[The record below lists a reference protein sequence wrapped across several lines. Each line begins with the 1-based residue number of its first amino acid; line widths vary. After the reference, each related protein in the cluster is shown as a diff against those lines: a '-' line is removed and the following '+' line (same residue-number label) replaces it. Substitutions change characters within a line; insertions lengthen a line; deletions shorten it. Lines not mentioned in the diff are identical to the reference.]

1 MPGGD
6 RHGGRPRPRPAPPD
20 KGGKK
25 GPAAAEPRKGARR
38 PSDGPRGPLP
48 RAPRPAFPEL
58 LAPAGS
64 AEAYY
69 AAVDAGADAVYLGL
83 GKFNARER
91 AENFNL
97 ADLCRIRPHARARGV
112 RLYVAMNTLLT
123 EADLP
128 EAIGLLH
135 QVAPLQPDAIIAAD
149 LGLVR
154 ILHEFFPGIPVHM
167 STQAGCASAEA
178 AEEFARMGVSRV
190 ILERHLRKEEIAR
203 IAAALS
209 RWASRSSSTGRCATP
224 IPANASSPRTSAAR
238 ARTAESA
245 SSRAGACTATG
256 GSRKRSSPPATCPSS
271 RTFRTSF
278 PSGSPR

>member
-1 MPGGD
+1 
-6 RHGGRPRPRPAPPD
+6 
-20 KGGKK
+20 
-25 GPAAAEPRKGARR
+25 
-38 PSDGPRGPLP
+38 
-48 RAPRPAFPEL
+48 
-58 LAPAGS
+58 
-64 AEAYY
+64 
-69 AAVDAGADAVYLGL
+69 VYLGL

-178 AEEFARMGVSRV
+178 AEEFARMGASRV
-190 ILERHLRKEEIAR
+190 ILERHLR
-203 IAAALS
+203 
-209 RWASRSSSTGRCATP
+209 
-224 IPANASSPRTSAAR
+224 
-238 ARTAESA
+238 
-245 SSRAGACTATG
+245 
-256 GSRKRSSPPATCPSS
+256 
-271 RTFRTSF
+271 
-278 PSGSPR
+278 